1 MTGHFLFTLWPHK
14 TGAFFFS
21 DVLMTTI
28 QSATEPG
35 LLPKLHDPELL
46 IFIRHGQT
54 DWNAE
59 GRMQGQRDIPL
70 NRIGELQ
77 ATGNG
82 ERLGAFFERENI
94 DPATLDFVSSPL
106 GRTRATMERLR
117 QAMGLEVAA
126 YRLEDQLKEITLGD
140 WEGFTLEDLADDEQD
155 KLLQRKS
162 DKWGFVPPKGESYRM
177 LADRI
182 GVWLKTVDRPS
193 VVVSHGGV
201 YRVLRGLLEGL
212 DTVSVPRLDVPQD
225 KVFVWRNSRF
235 EEV

>member
-1 MTGHFLFTLWPHK
+1 M
-14 TGAFFFS
+14 S
-21 DVLMTTI
+21 TI
-28 QSATEPG
+28 QSAREPG

-70 NRIGELQ
+70 NRTGEGQ

-82 ERLGAFFERENI
+82 ERLRAFFEIENI
-94 DPATLDFVSSPL
+94 DPASLDFVSSPL
-106 GRTRATMERLR
+106 DRTRATMELLR
-117 QAMGLEVAA
+117 QAMGLEAA
-126 YRLEDQLKEITLGD
+126 TYRLEDQLKEITFGD
-140 WEGFTLEDLADDEQD
+140 WEGFTLEDLADEEQD
-155 KLLQRKS
+155 RLLHRKA
-162 DKWGFVPPKGESYRM
+162 DKWGFVPPNGESYRM

-182 GVWLKTVDRPS
+182 GAWLKTVDKPS

-201 YRVLRGLLEGL
+201 YRVMRGLLEGL
-212 DTVSVPRLDVPQD
+212 DTVTVPKLDVPQD